1 MEGMGLF
8 ETTEP
13 GELALGVVPDFK
25 LEAFFH
31 FIESD
36 FLLQKECDV
45 LVFEPKALETLP
57 AETRGPERFDFGHH
71 TLLESFVETDGD
83 IAVQDFL
90 RRIQRDDCVRML
102 NVEC

>member
-1 MEGMGLF
+1 MGFL
-8 ETTEP
+8 EATEP
-13 GELALGVVPDFK
+13 GELALGVVPNFK
-25 LEAFFH
+25 FEAFLH
-31 FIESD
+31 IIESD

-45 LVFEPKALETLP
+45 LVLEPKALETLP

-71 TLLESFVETDGD
+71 SLLESLIEADGD
-83 IAVQDFL
+83 IVVQDFL